1 MKKLKILLIS
11 TTVIL
16 AIIALFYLVD
26 NYNYYLPGEND
37 SFKLKI
43 GEKFTVK
50 LYENASTGYSNCWL
64 NENTVTCIE
73 KVSENYEAGLNSK
86 LGYIGAGG
94 TIAVTFIAV
103 KKGIDTL
110 KIGSCP
116 LGREGKTCKDY
127 TAKNSQIDNVFYV
140 TVE

>member
-1 MKKLKILLIS
+1 MKKLKIILLSLTFVLVIIS
-11 TTVIL
+11 
-16 AIIALFYLVD
+16 IIYLSD
-26 NYNYYLPGEND
+26 NYNYYKPGENG

-43 GEKFTVK
+43 GEEFSIK

-64 NENTVTCIE
+64 NENSVTCLE
-73 KVSENYEAGLNSK
+73 KVGENYEAGLNSK

-94 TIAVTFIAV
+94 DLKITFKAT

-110 KIGSCP
+110 KMGSCP
-116 LGREGKTCKDY
+116 IGREGKTCKDY
-127 TAKNSQIDNVFYV
+127 NAKNSQIDNEFYI